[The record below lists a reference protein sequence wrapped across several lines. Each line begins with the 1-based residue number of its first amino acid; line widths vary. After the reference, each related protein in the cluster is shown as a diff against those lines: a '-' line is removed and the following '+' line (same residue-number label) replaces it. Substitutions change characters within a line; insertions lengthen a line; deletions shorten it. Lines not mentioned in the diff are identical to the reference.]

1 MTRVSDLDLELLLR
15 RTKKASPLNS
25 VYLNSTDLR
34 MLIEEIQAYRKKE
47 EEPQME
53 NEESWNKRKV
63 GFCTVEELFYK

>member
-1 MTRVSDLDLELLLR
+1 
-15 RTKKASPLNS
+15 
-25 VYLNSTDLR
+25 

-53 NEESWNKRKV
+53 DEESWNKRKV